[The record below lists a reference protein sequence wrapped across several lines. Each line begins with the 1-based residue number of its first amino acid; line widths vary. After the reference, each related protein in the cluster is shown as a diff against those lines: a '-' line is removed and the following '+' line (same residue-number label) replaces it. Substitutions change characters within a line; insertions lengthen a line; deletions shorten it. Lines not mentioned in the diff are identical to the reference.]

1 MLQALLA
8 GAGTSTQS
16 EHRGNTPSRGE
27 LHRAARLA
35 RRRSAVPKVTQN
47 THDVKAIA
55 GQSVSNAGMQAQSAV
70 TPNDAPHIGE
80 RERAAA
86 YQALHRALLT
96 GLPIQIG
103 HRTEKGHFQAP
114 RQRRFLLFPGSML
127 AKKPPPWVL
136 TANLLDTQKVWG
148 LTNAAI
154 EPDWVIAELPHLL
167 MRKHFNP
174 HWSCTQGR
182 VLVFEQIS
190 LFGLLLAP
198 KKPMHYG
205 RIDPVAAHDLFVRQ
219 GLVTGEINTR
229 AGFVADNLKV
239 LEQAHEEEA
248 KLRRAGIVAGM
259 RIGRRVGILTGC
271 RVTSI
276 QPMHWIPG
284 GRGLPVEKRHGLYW
298 SLIDLLPG
306 EGGRRI
312 VIRSILHSGM

>member
-8 GAGTSTQS
+8 GQGTSTQS
-16 EHRGNTPSRGE
+16 EHRGNTPSRGQ

-35 RRRSAVPKVTQN
+35 RERSAVLKVTHN
-47 THDVKAIA
+47 TQSVKAVA
-55 GQSVSNAGMQAQSAV
+55 GQSVSHAGMQAQFAV
-70 TPNDAPHIGE
+70 PPNDAPHIGE

-103 HRTEKGHFQAP
+103 HRTEKGDFQAP
-114 RQRRFLLFPGSML
+114 RQRRFMLFPGSML

-136 TANLLDTQKVWG
+136 AANLLDTQKVWG

-174 HWSCTQGR
+174 HWSRTQGR
-182 VLVFEQIS
+182 VLVSEQIS

-248 KLRRAGIVAGM
+248 KLRRAGIVADEDWQA
-259 RIGRRVGILTGC
+259 RWYFDRVPSDIHTADALD
-271 RVTSI
+271 S
-276 QPMHWIPG
+276 WWK
-284 GRGLPVEKRHGLYW
+284 GLPVEKRHGLYW
-298 SLIDLLPG
+298 SLIDLLLWRR
-306 EGGRRI
+306 GRRI